1 MRIIEVDDP
10 VKIILAKQEVE
21 QKLMDEKKLDAP
33 MSLQDFVKSL
43 NMQNNIYIKNDD
55 VIPFSIIE
63 DMLFIIA
70 PKEKIEEVDSA
81 LKMIDYDCSRLTEI
95 PMMQVYQGELEKY
108 EQYFVIGS
116 KYMVNKK

>member
-21 QKLMDEKKLDAP
+21 QKLMEEKKLDAP
-33 MSLQDFVKSL
+33 MSLADFVKSL

-55 VIPFSIIE
+55 VIPFSIFE

-70 PKEKIEEVDSA
+70 SKEKIDEVDSA
-81 LKMIDYDCSRLTEI
+81 LKAIKYDCSALTEI
-95 PMMQVYQGELEKY
+95 PMLDVYQGELEKY
-108 EQYFVIGS
+108 EQYFVINS
-116 KYMVNKK
+116 KYMVKKK

>member
-10 VKIILAKQEVE
+10 VKIIIAKQEVE
-21 QKLMDEKKLDAP
+21 QKLIDEKKLDEP
-33 MSLQDFVKSL
+33 MTLPDFIKSL

-81 LKMIDYDCSRLTEI
+81 LKLIDYDCSRLTEI

>member
-21 QKLMDEKKLDAP
+21 QKLIDEKKLEEP
-33 MSLQDFVKSL
+33 MTLPDFVKSL

-81 LKMIDYDCSRLTEI
+81 LKLIDYDCSRLTEI

>member
-21 QKLMDEKKLDAP
+21 QKLIDEKKLEEP
-33 MSLQDFVKSL
+33 MSLPDFVKSL
-43 NMQNNIYIKNDD
+43 NMQNKIYIKNDD

-81 LKMIDYDCSRLTEI
+81 LKSIDYDCSRLTEI

>member
-10 VKIILAKQEVE
+10 IKIILAKQEVE

-55 VIPFSIIE
+55 VIPFSIV
-63 DMLFIIA
+63 DDKLFIIA
-70 PKEKIEEVDSA
+70 SKEKIEEVDYV
-81 LKMIDYDCSRLTEI
+81 LKSIDYDCSKLTEI

-108 EQYFVIGS
+108 DQYFVIDS
-116 KYMVNKK
+116 KYMVKKK

>member
-21 QKLMDEKKLDAP
+21 QKLIDEKKLEEP
-33 MSLQDFVKSL
+33 MTLPDFVKSL

-70 PKEKIEEVDSA
+70 PKEKIE
-81 LKMIDYDCSRLTEI
+81 
-95 PMMQVYQGELEKY
+95 
-108 EQYFVIGS
+108 
-116 KYMVNKK
+116 

>member
-21 QKLMDEKKLDAP
+21 QKLIDEKKLDAP
-33 MSLQDFVKSL
+33 MSLPDFVKSL
-43 NMQNNIYIKNDD
+43 KMQNNIYIKNDD

-70 PKEKIEEVDSA
+70 PKDKIEEVDSA
-81 LKMIDYDCSRLTEI
+81 LKLIDYNCSRLTEI
-95 PMMQVYQGELEKY
+95 PMMKVYQGELEKY

>member
-21 QKLMDEKKLDAP
+21 QKLINEKKLEEP
-33 MSLQDFVKSL
+33 MSLPDFVKSL

-81 LKMIDYDCSRLTEI
+81 LKSIDYDCSRLTEI
-95 PMMQVYQGELEKY
+95 PMMRVYQGELEKY

>member
-81 LKMIDYDCSRLTEI
+81 LKLIDYDCSRLTEI

>member
-10 VKIILAKQEVE
+10 IKIILAKQEVE

-33 MSLQDFVKSL
+33 MSLPDFVKSL

-55 VIPFSIIE
+55 VIPFSIVK
-63 DMLFIIA
+63 DMLFIVA

-81 LKMIDYDCSRLTEI
+81 LKIIDYDCSKLTEI
-95 PMMQVYQGELEKY
+95 TMMQVYQGELEKY
-108 EQYFVIGS
+108 EQYFVINS
-116 KYMVNKK
+116 KYMVKK

>member
-55 VIPFSIIE
+55 VIPFSIV
-63 DMLFIIA
+63 DDKLFIIA
-70 PKEKIEEVDSA
+70 SKEKIEDEK
-81 LKMIDYDCSRLTEI
+81 LERYFCN
-95 PMMQVYQGELEKY
+95 LEKARMDMY
-108 EQYFVIGS
+108 EMELDCRIGI
-116 KYMVNKK
+116 

>member
-21 QKLMDEKKLDAP
+21 QKLMDEKKLDEP
-33 MSLQDFVKSL
+33 MTLPDFIKSL

-55 VIPFSIIE
+55 VIPFSIV
-63 DMLFIIA
+63 DDKLFIIA
-70 PKEKIEEVDSA
+70 SKEKIEEVDSA
-81 LKMIDYDCSRLTEI
+81 LQAINYDCSKLTEI
-95 PMMQVYQGELEKY
+95 PIMQVYQGELEKY
-108 EQYFVIGS
+108 EQYFVIDS

>member
-33 MSLQDFVKSL
+33 MSLADFVKSL

-55 VIPFSIIE
+55 VIPFSIFE

-70 PKEKIEEVDSA
+70 SKEKIDEVDSA
-81 LKMIDYDCSRLTEI
+81 LKAINYDCSTLTEI
-95 PMMQVYQGELEKY
+95 PMLDVYQGELEKY
-108 EQYFVIGS
+108 EQYFVINS
-116 KYMVNKK
+116 KYMVKKK

>member
-10 VKIILAKQEVE
+10 IKIILAKQEVE

>member
-21 QKLMDEKKLDAP
+21 QKLIDEKKLEEP
-33 MSLQDFVKSL
+33 MSLPDFVKSL

-81 LKMIDYDCSRLTEI
+81 LKLIDYDCSRLTEI

>member
-21 QKLMDEKKLDAP
+21 QKLMDEKKLDEP
-33 MSLQDFVKSL
+33 MSLPDFVKSL

-81 LKMIDYDCSRLTEI
+81 LKLIDYDCSRLTEI
-95 PMMQVYQGELEKY
+95 PMMKVYQGELEKY

>member
-21 QKLMDEKKLDAP
+21 QKLIDEKKLEEP
-33 MSLQDFVKSL
+33 MTLPDFVKSL

-63 DMLFIIA
+63 GMLFIIA

-81 LKMIDYDCSRLTEI
+81 LKLIDYDCSRLTEI
-95 PMMQVYQGELEKY
+95 PMMKVYQGELEKY

>member
-10 VKIILAKQEVE
+10 VRIILAKQEVE

-33 MSLQDFVKSL
+33 MSLPDFVKSL

-55 VIPFSIIE
+55 VIPFSII
-63 DMLFIIA
+63 DDKLFIIA
-70 PKEKIEEVDSA
+70 SKEKIEEVDSA
-81 LKMIDYDCSRLTEI
+81 LKAIDYDCSKLTEI

-108 EQYFVIGS
+108 DQYFVVDS

>member
-55 VIPFSIIE
+55 VIPFSIV
-63 DMLFIIA
+63 DDKLFIIA
-70 PKEKIEEVDSA
+70 SKEKIEEVDSV
-81 LKMIDYDCSRLTEI
+81 LKSIDYDCSKLTEI

-108 EQYFVIGS
+108 DQYFVIDS
-116 KYMVNKK
+116 KYMVKKK

>member
-21 QKLMDEKKLDAP
+21 QKLMDEKKIDSS
-33 MSLQDFVKSL
+33 MSLPDFVKYL
-43 NMQNNIYIKNDD
+43 NMQNNIYIKDDD
-55 VIPFSIIE
+55 VIPFSIFE

-70 PKEKIEEVDSA
+70 SKEKIEEVDSA
-81 LKMIDYDCSRLTEI
+81 LKVIDYDCSKLTEI

-108 EQYFVIGS
+108 DQYFVIDS
-116 KYMVNKK
+116 KYMVKK

>member
-21 QKLMDEKKLDAP
+21 QKLMDEKKIDAP
-33 MSLQDFVKSL
+33 MSLPDFVKSL

-55 VIPFSIIE
+55 VIPFSIV
-63 DMLFIIA
+63 DDKLFIIA
-70 PKEKIEEVDSA
+70 SKEKIEEVDSA
-81 LKMIDYDCSRLTEI
+81 LQAINYDCSKLTEI
-95 PMMQVYQGELEKY
+95 PIMQVYQGELEKY
-108 EQYFVIGS
+108 EQYFVIDS

>member
-21 QKLMDEKKLDAP
+21 QKLMDEKKLDAT
-33 MSLQDFVKSL
+33 MYIKDFVKSL

-55 VIPFSIIE
+55 VIPFSIV
-63 DMLFIIA
+63 DDKLFIIA
-70 PKEKIEEVDSA
+70 SKEKIEEVDYA
-81 LKMIDYDCSRLTEI
+81 LKAIDYDCSRLTEI
-95 PMMQVYQGELEKY
+95 PIMQVYQGELEKY
-108 EQYFVIGS
+108 EQYFVIDS

>member
-33 MSLQDFVKSL
+33 MSLPDFVKSL

-55 VIPFSIIE
+55 VIPFSII
-63 DMLFIIA
+63 DDKLFIIA
-70 PKEKIEEVDSA
+70 SKEKIEEVDSA
-81 LKMIDYDCSRLTEI
+81 LKTIDYDCSKLTEI
-95 PMMQVYQGELEKY
+95 PIMQIYQVELEKY
-108 EQYFVIGS
+108 DQYFVVDS
-116 KYMVNKK
+116 KYILNKK

>member
-33 MSLQDFVKSL
+33 MSLPDFVKSL

-55 VIPFSIIE
+55 VIPFGIVD

-70 PKEKIEEVDSA
+70 SKEKIEEVDSV
-81 LKMIDYDCSRLTEI
+81 LKSIDYDCSRLTEN

-108 EQYFVIGS
+108 DQYFVIDS
-116 KYMVNKK
+116 KYMVNKR

>member
-21 QKLMDEKKLDAP
+21 QKLMDEKKLDEP
-33 MSLQDFVKSL
+33 MSLPDFVKSL

-55 VIPFSIIE
+55 VIPFSII
-63 DMLFIIA
+63 DDKLFIIA
-70 PKEKIEEVDSA
+70 SKEKIEEVDSA
-81 LKMIDYDCSRLTEI
+81 LKAIDYDCSKLTEI

-108 EQYFVIGS
+108 EQYFVVDS

>member
-33 MSLQDFVKSL
+33 MSLADFVKSL

-55 VIPFSIIE
+55 VIPFSIFE

-70 PKEKIEEVDSA
+70 SKEKIDEVDSV
-81 LKMIDYDCSRLTEI
+81 LKDIKYDCSTLTEI
-95 PMMQVYQGELEKY
+95 PMLEVYQGELEKY
-108 EQYFVIGS
+108 EQYFVINS
-116 KYMVNKK
+116 KYMVKKK

>member
-33 MSLQDFVKSL
+33 MSLPDFVKSL
-43 NMQNNIYIKNDD
+43 NMQNNIYIKDDD
-55 VIPFSIIE
+55 VIPFGIFE

-70 PKEKIEEVDSA
+70 SKEKIEEVDSA
-81 LKMIDYDCSRLTEI
+81 LKLINYDCSRLTEI
-95 PMMQVYQGELEKY
+95 PMIQVYQGELEKY
-108 EQYFVIGS
+108 EQYFVIDS

>member
-33 MSLQDFVKSL
+33 MSLPDFVKSL

-81 LKMIDYDCSRLTEI
+81 LKLIDYDCSRLTEI

-116 KYMVNKK
+116 KYTVNKK

>member
-21 QKLMDEKKLDAP
+21 QKLMDEKKLDEP
-33 MSLQDFVKSL
+33 MSLPDFVKSL

-70 PKEKIEEVDSA
+70 PKDKIEEVDSA
-81 LKMIDYDCSRLTEI
+81 LKLIEYDCSRLTEI

>member
-10 VKIILAKQEVE
+10 IKIILAKQEVE

-33 MSLQDFVKSL
+33 MSLPDFVKSL

-55 VIPFSIIE
+55 VIPFSIV
-63 DMLFIIA
+63 DDKLFIIA
-70 PKEKIEEVDSA
+70 SKEKIEEVDSA
-81 LKMIDYDCSRLTEI
+81 LKAIDYDCSRLIEI
-95 PMMQVYQGELEKY
+95 PIMQVYQGELEKY
-108 EQYFVIGS
+108 DQYFVIDS

>member
-21 QKLMDEKKLDAP
+21 QKLIDEKKLDEP
-33 MSLQDFVKSL
+33 MSLPDFVKSL

-70 PKEKIEEVDSA
+70 PKDKIEEVDSA
-81 LKMIDYDCSRLTEI
+81 LKLIDYNCSRLTEI
-95 PMMQVYQGELEKY
+95 PMMKVYQGELEKY

>member
-21 QKLMDEKKLDAP
+21 QKLIDEKKLDEP
-33 MSLQDFVKSL
+33 MSLPDFVKSL

-70 PKEKIEEVDSA
+70 PKDKIEEVDSA
-81 LKMIDYDCSRLTEI
+81 LKLIDYDCSRLTEI
-95 PMMQVYQGELEKY
+95 PMMKVYQGELEKY

>member
-10 VKIILAKQEVE
+10 IKIILAKQEVE

-55 VIPFSIIE
+55 VIPFSIV
-63 DMLFIIA
+63 DDKLFIIA
-70 PKEKIEEVDSA
+70 SKEKIEEVDSV
-81 LKMIDYDCSRLTEI
+81 LKSIDYDCSKLTEI
-95 PMMQVYQGELEKY
+95 PMIQVYQGELEKY
-108 EQYFVIGS
+108 DQYFVIDS
-116 KYMVNKK
+116 KYMVKKK

>member
-10 VKIILAKQEVE
+10 IKIILAKQEVE

-33 MSLQDFVKSL
+33 MSLPDFVKSL

-55 VIPFSIIE
+55 VIPFGIVD
-63 DMLFIIA
+63 DMLFLIA
-70 PKEKIEEVDSA
+70 SKEKIEEVDA
-81 LKMIDYDCSRLTEI
+81 TLKSIDYDCSRLTEI

-108 EQYFVIGS
+108 EQYFVIDS

>member
-10 VKIILAKQEVE
+10 IKIILAKQEVE

-55 VIPFSIIE
+55 VIPFSIV
-63 DMLFIIA
+63 DDKLFIIA
-70 PKEKIEEVDSA
+70 SKEKIEEVDSV
-81 LKMIDYDCSRLTEI
+81 LKSIDYDCSKLTEI

-108 EQYFVIGS
+108 DQYFVIDS
-116 KYMVNKK
+116 KYMVKKK

>member
-10 VKIILAKQEVE
+10 IKIILAKQEVE

-55 VIPFSIIE
+55 VIPFSIV
-63 DMLFIIA
+63 DDKLFIIA
-70 PKEKIEEVDSA
+70 SKEKIEEVDSV
-81 LKMIDYDCSRLTEI
+81 LKSIDYDCSKLTEI

-108 EQYFVIGS
+108 DQYFVVDS